1 MGVKEKMSK
10 RVDRK
15 VLKWFGH
22 VERMG
27 DERLTKKVYNSDV
40 GGVRGVGRPRFRWI
54 GGELGGDVG
63 I

>member
-1 MGVKEKMSK
+1 M
-10 RVDRK
+10 DRK

-27 DERLTKKVYNSDV
+27 DEQLGKKVYKSDV
-40 GGVRGVGRPRFRWI
+40 GGFTGVGWPSFRWI
-54 GGELGGDVG
+54 GGELGGDAG

>member
-1 MGVKEKMSK
+1 M
-10 RVDRK
+10 DRK

-27 DERLTKKVYNSDV
+27 DEQLTKKVYKSDV
-40 GGVRGVGRPRFRWI
+40 GGVRGVGRPRFRRI